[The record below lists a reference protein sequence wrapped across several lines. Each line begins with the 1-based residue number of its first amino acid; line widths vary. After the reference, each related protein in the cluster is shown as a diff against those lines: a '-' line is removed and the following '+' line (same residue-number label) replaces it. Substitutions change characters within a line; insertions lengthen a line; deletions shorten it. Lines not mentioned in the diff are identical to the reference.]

1 MKFSLT
7 YQGDLPASGNKS
19 KPADVARIRNC
30 LHGQF
35 VDLWE
40 SHVILRELERTARVP
55 RISVY
60 EEATGPDPDYS
71 KFELEEYRGPIPPLQ
86 PGHVDLCAPL
96 RGTGGTSA
104 TYRPIVRKSLGL
116 ACALDIL
123 FLRQEEPGQLVL
135 QGGDIDGRMKTL
147 FDALRMPTKDEEDAA
162 NMTPTANPLQCLLEN
177 DSLITDLSIR
187 TGRLLGVP
195 AQKRLHRVHLVID
208 VTVKVLRFSVW
219 NQCLVGD

>member
-7 YQGDLPASGNKS
+7 YQGDLPSTGNKNR
-19 KPADVARIRNC
+19 PADVATIRNC

-55 RISVY
+55 RITVMQESS
-60 EEATGPDPDYS
+60 GPEPDYS
-71 KFELEEYRGPIPPLQ
+71 KFELPAYRGQIPPLE
-86 PGHVDLCAPL
+86 PGHFDLCAPIKN
-96 RGTGGTSA
+96 GTTVA
-104 TYRPIVRKSLGL
+104 YRPLIRKSLGL

-135 QGGDIDGRMKTL
+135 QGGDIDGRIKTL
-147 FDALRMPTKDEEDAA
+147 FDALRMPTKAEEDAA
-162 NMTPTANPLQCLLEN
+162 NVTPTADPLQCLLEN
-177 DSLITDLSIR
+177 DSLISDLSIR

-195 AQKRLHRVHLVID
+195 PQKRPHRAHLVID